1 MDKFTRKD
9 SKRESKRRRSDA
21 SEGSSN
27 SSAVSLN
34 SFSSGSSDGSV
45 TVDTSTPT
53 DLWSFQERPPH
64 SKQVSEEEGVC
75 REKRHFVKRGVGSR
89 FDSKR
94 VWQVYF
100 GQFFHPTV
108 NRLECVCVCVWGGGG
123 VKIETLFVNRGVAL
137 PHVSLEL
144 SRESTPL
151 LAS

>member
-64 SKQVSEEEGVC
+64 SKQVSGVEGVC

-89 FDSKR
+89 FVSKR
-94 VWQVYF
+94 V
-100 GQFFHPTV
+100 
-108 NRLECVCVCVWGGGG
+108 
-123 VKIETLFVNRGVAL
+123 VAVL
-137 PHVSLEL
+137 LWAVS
-144 SRESTPL
+144 P
-151 LAS
+151 

>member
-53 DLWSFQERPPH
+53 DLWSFQERPAH
-64 SKQVSEEEGVC
+64 SKQVSGEEGVC
-75 REKRHFVKRGVGSR
+75 REKCHFVKRGVG
-89 FDSKR
+89 FDSER
-94 VWQVYF
+94 VVAGLLWA
-100 GQFFHPTV
+100 
-108 NRLECVCVCVWGGGG
+108 VC
-123 VKIETLFVNRGVAL
+123 
-137 PHVSLEL
+137 P
-144 SRESTPL
+144 
-151 LAS
+151 

>member
-45 TVDTSTPT
+45 SVDTSTPT

-64 SKQVSEEEGVC
+64 SKQVSGEEGVC
-75 REKRHFVKRGVGSR
+75 RYKRHFVKRWVGSR
-89 FDSKR
+89 FVSKR
-94 VWQVYF
+94 VVAGLLWAVSPPHSKQVR
-100 GQFFHPTV
+100 V
-108 NRLECVCVCVWGGGG
+108 CVCVCVCVGGGG
-123 VKIETLFVNRGVAL
+123 GGKVKIETLFVNRGVAL
-137 PHVSLEL
+137 PHGSLEL
-144 SRESTPL
+144 
-151 LAS
+151 

>member
-64 SKQVSEEEGVC
+64 SKQVSGEEGVC
-75 REKRHFVKRGVGSR
+75 REKRHFVRRGVGSR

-100 GQFFHPTV
+100 GQFLHPTV
-108 NRLECVCVCVWGGGG
+108 NRLECVCVCC